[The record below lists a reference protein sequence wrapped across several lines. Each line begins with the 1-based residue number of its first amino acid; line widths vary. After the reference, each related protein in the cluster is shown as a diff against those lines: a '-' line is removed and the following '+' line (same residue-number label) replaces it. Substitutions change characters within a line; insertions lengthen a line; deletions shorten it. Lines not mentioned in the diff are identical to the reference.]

1 MLAISAA
8 KDYHTYTLFPLVGG
22 GHLGGDD
29 RPVHAPK
36 RRFRQTHKIAHMTGV
51 EGSST
56 FLQDPAYLQ
65 DHDQQQQQQ
74 QQQPPPRDV
83 QLPIK
88 PVLAEPAES

>member
-1 MLAISAA
+1 
-8 KDYHTYTLFPLVGG
+8 
-22 GHLGGDD
+22 
-29 RPVHAPK
+29 
-36 RRFRQTHKIAHMTGV
+36 MTSV

-56 FLQDPAYLQ
+56 FLQDSAYLQ
-65 DHDQQQQQQ
+65 DHDQQQQQQQ

>member
-56 FLQDPAYLQ
+56 FLQDPTYLQ
-65 DHDQQQQQQ
+65 DHDQQQQ
-74 QQQPPPRDV
+74 PPRDV